1 MKISWNWLNEYLT
14 CENLTIEEASKVLTS
29 IGLEVE
35 AIETFQSIKG
45 GLEHFYI
52 GEVIRCEKHPNADK
66 LSLTQV
72 NLGENLGVK
81 KIVCGAPNVAVGQ
94 KVAVAVE
101 GAIIY
106 TPNGE
111 SFSIKNS
118 KIRGEESQGMICAE
132 DELGIG
138 EGHDGILVLDKDA
151 EAGMPAA
158 DYFKI
163 YTDTIFEIGL
173 TPNRT
178 DAMYHKGVARDLA
191 AAINARGGECIFHED
206 GKTVFQFEQR
216 LTGRKLNIHSNT
228 ALASKFGGITIE
240 NISIN
245 KTPQWMID
253 RLSAIGESPKHLLID
268 LTNYILHD
276 LGQPLHAYDL
286 AKLDGEEI
294 IVDELTRDT
303 TMSAL
308 NGQELKLKEGDI
320 VIRDRSKLIGLAGI
334 MGSSDSCIDANSQSI
349 FIEVA
354 YFKSIAIRQT
364 SQRLSLRTEAAVK
377 FEKGIDP
384 NGTEYAIRKAQSI
397 ILSID
402 KSAIAGE
409 LIMPVNKEFAPWEV
423 TLTRVKLDLYANMSI
438 EKEKVDFILMALGI
452 VISQSNQE
460 TWSLSVPR
468 FKEDVRREEDVIEEV
483 LRIYGYNLLPY
494 PKFLRSNLSF
504 SKGLTTTQLENHISS
519 LLNGNGYQEIIT
531 NSISQSRYY
540 KLSEPIKLL
549 NSMTSELDCMR
560 SSILPGFLEVIEHNL
575 NRDQKDL
582 ALFEIGNEYFQDKS
596 GVYRQRKKLVLAV
609 TGMHM
614 SPNWQIPKGQP
625 NDYFQ
630 LKSVIEKLIK
640 DLKLDV
646 LYAEAQDPNYNY
658 GLQISLGQKKIGILG
673 EFIIDKKMFDIKQ
686 KVFVAELDFDIIY
699 KSKLNEKILFQEIT
713 KFPAVKRDLAM
724 VINQSVPFERL
735 ESIAKKT
742 LAKSLDQVTL
752 FDIFKDKSLGE
763 SKKSYAIRLQLSNKE
778 KTLSDKEIDSM
789 IQKLIGVYQ
798 KELNA
803 EIRS

>member
-151 EAGMPAA
+151 EAGMLVA

-560 SSILPGFLEVIEHNL
+560 SSMLPGFLEVIEHNL

-673 EFIIDKKMFDIKQ
+673 EFIIDKKMFDVKQ

>member
-423 TLTRVKLDLYANMSI
+423 TLTRAKLDLYANMSI
-438 EKEKVDFILMALGI
+438 EKEKVNFILMALGI

-560 SSILPGFLEVIEHNL
+560 SSMLPGFLEVIEHNL

-673 EFIIDKKMFDIKQ
+673 EFIIDKKMFDVKQ

>member
-132 DELGIG
+132 DELAIG

-438 EKEKVDFILMALGI
+438 EKEKVDFILTALGI

-504 SKGLTTTQLENHISS
+504 SKGLTTTQLESHISN

-560 SSILPGFLEVIEHNL
+560 SSMLPGFLEVIEHNL

-673 EFIIDKKMFDIKQ
+673 EFIIDKKMFDVKQ

>member
-206 GKTVFQFEQR
+206 GKTVFQFAQR

-423 TLTRVKLDLYANMSI
+423 TLTRAKLDLYANMSI
-438 EKEKVDFILMALGI
+438 EKEKVNFILMALGI

-673 EFIIDKKMFDIKQ
+673 EFIIDKKMFDVKQ